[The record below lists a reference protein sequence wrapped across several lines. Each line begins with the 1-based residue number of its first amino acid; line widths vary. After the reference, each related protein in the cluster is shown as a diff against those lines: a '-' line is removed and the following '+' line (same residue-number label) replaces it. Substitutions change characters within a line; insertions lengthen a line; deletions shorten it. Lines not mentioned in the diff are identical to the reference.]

1 MAYNRTREAILARS
15 VSVAESVF
23 ARTRGLLGRK
33 CLPRDEALWIVPCNA
48 IHNFFMRFPID
59 ALFLDRQGRVVA
71 IYHGLR
77 PWRATWFVRGA
88 HSVLELAEGVLAENG
103 ARVGD
108 QVDFVE
114 QAGEAD
120 VRKR

>member
-1 MAYNRTREAILARS
+1 MAYNRNRETILARR
-15 VSVAESVF
+15 VSVAKCVF

-33 CLPRDEALWIVPCNA
+33 YLPRDEALWIVPCNA

-59 ALFLDRQGRVVA
+59 ALFLDREERVVA
-71 IYHGLR
+71 MYHGLR

-88 HSVLELAEGVLAENG
+88 HSVLELADGVLSETG

-108 QVDFVE
+108 QVGFIE
-114 QAGEAD
+114 SPGEVD
-120 VRKR
+120 V